1 MVRQH
6 LDLGET
12 EAALA
17 VYQHYRRKLVQWRLP
32 ERDWLALM
40 QAAINQKSWN
50 EAVLVARDYLSGV
63 EAASPR
69 VRLKLAQILVQN
81 LERPVQALKVLGAIE
96 PGSLSGDLE
105 SARTKLARKAE
116 QLREEGVLELEDEL
130 W

>member
-1 MVRQH
+1 
-6 LDLGET
+6 
-12 EAALA
+12 
-17 VYQHYRRKLVQWRLP
+17 
-32 ERDWLALM
+32 
-40 QAAINQKSWN
+40 
-50 EAVLVARDYLSGV
+50 
-63 EAASPR
+63 